1 MHAVSK
7 QPGEQLCLALNM
19 GAANTTNDRC
29 NLHLSDTSNAT
40 WMCREVLATLQRQ
53 ACHGKTKKQ
62 QQMMLG
68 WCSQAEQTAKGWQ
81 QDQINLLYTKFFK
94 HINIWFCVYSFLKG
108 KNRSEPQSLWNHN
121 GCITMRKP
129 TWKSFTIK
137 NIFYSLT
144 AACNHCHLLPY
155 VKIFASEIT
164 NKYEKKLQVWHFQTK
179 KKGVLNSLEFRP
191 RFAQQLFPS
200 SPHWC
205 SMLTDSKE
213 VLLYP
218 TQHGRSRDWSSNICF
233 PFCPLI

>member
-29 NLHLSDTSNAT
+29 NLHLSDTSNTT

-81 QDQINLLYTKFFK
+81 QDQINLLYTKFFI
-94 HINIWFCVYSFLKG
+94 HVNIWFCVYSFLKG

-121 GCITMRKP
+121 GCITMRKL

-164 NKYEKKLQVWHFQTK
+164 NKYEKKLQVWHFQTSK
-179 KKGVLNSLEFRP
+179 CWTPWNSDHDLHSSYSPLLPTDAPRWQTAKRCCFIPHNMEEAETGVATSVFH
-191 RFAQQLFPS
+191 S
-200 SPHWC
+200 
-205 SMLTDSKE
+205 
-213 VLLYP
+213 VL
-218 TQHGRSRDWSSNICF
+218 
-233 PFCPLI
+233 